1 MGEKK
6 KKRKPQDKVKILSL
20 EKTKNLENNF
30 DMLIV
35 EKDMTRGKTQESDSG
50 KNVEKMKKMFENYFD
65 KKTPVKASR
74 KFVGRNLIEN
84 SSLKMLSPK
93 SITKGKR
100 TKKKIERNN
109 HKVKMM
115 ISIFDKGPYR
125 GTSPPDITGQKN
137 SKPKTNLFTSSSAKP
152 IWTSQ
157 PEPSYQ
163 FRPRQ
168 NKDHRRELTDN
179 WLEGQ
184 DPDYRDQSGATL
196 ERRSETNSPE

>member
-1 MGEKK
+1 
-6 KKRKPQDKVKILSL
+6 
-20 EKTKNLENNF
+20 
-30 DMLIV
+30 
-35 EKDMTRGKTQESDSG
+35 
-50 KNVEKMKKMFENYFD
+50 
-65 KKTPVKASR
+65 
-74 KFVGRNLIEN
+74 
-84 SSLKMLSPK
+84 MLSPM
-93 SITKGKR
+93 SITEGKK
-100 TKKKIERNN
+100 TKKKIEKNN

-125 GTSPPDITGQKN
+125 GTSPPDLTNKGQTNIK
-137 SKPKTNLFTSSSAKP
+137 SKTNPFTSSSANP

-168 NKDHRRELTDN
+168 NKDHSRELTDN